1 MRTQVVIIGGGPS
14 GLLLGQL
21 LHKQGVE
28 AVVLERKTRTYVLG
42 RVRAGVLETGLA
54 GLMEEAGTAD
64 RLHREGFVHDGT
76 QIALGGEMFHV
87 DFKALTGKPVIVYGQ
102 TEVTRDLYMPA
113 KPQAR
118 RRNSRSIMSP
128 STMPTP
134 PRLTSPST
142 STASKSASTATSS
155 PVAMASTGSAARPSR

>member
-64 RLHREGFVHDGT
+64 RLHREGFLHDGT
-76 QIALGGEMFHV
+76 QIALGGEMFHI

-102 TEVTRDLYMPA
+102 TEVTRDLYD
-113 KPQAR
+113 AR
-118 RRNSRSIMSP
+118 EAAGAQTEFEVDHVTIHDAD
-128 STMPTP
+128 
-134 PRLTSPST
+134 
-142 STASKSASTATSS
+142 STAPYVTFDQH
-155 PVAMASTGSAARPSR
+155 G